1 MRSRLLLAPLE
12 ARGPTP
18 AKTLPM
24 NAVQSIG
31 GVGIGE
37 SKRKSRLNC
46 WAVGGRTLGGL
57 VQFHT
62 IHKLVL
68 MAHSRKAYGELAD
81 SSPTRSVWPRAG
93 RALSE
98 EISDFG
104 CKVVAQYAT
113 TTLQTPFLHGARDQ
127 CGISQNRVSEACQ
140 GGAAALRLDCRAN
153 RPTER

>member
-1 MRSRLLLAPLE
+1 
-12 ARGPTP
+12 
-18 AKTLPM
+18 
-24 NAVQSIG
+24 
-31 GVGIGE
+31 
-37 SKRKSRLNC
+37 
-46 WAVGGRTLGGL
+46 
-57 VQFHT
+57 
-62 IHKLVL
+62 

-153 RPTER
+153 RPTERRAQFQPGRARCAQPLGISGGIQPDRD